1 MEKVAHHFDS
11 VNVAAILVKSG
22 YRIRGRR
29 ADCPRCS
36 GHSRLT
42 VSFTDDG
49 RFYCHRCG
57 KGGNVRGLARRL
69 GVTLPPPRLRK
80 ADIPKAKFRA
90 WLSSKMTELANEERR
105 AYALKKWA
113 DAALHFY
120 PEFELAWNFLGRFHI
135 RHRVWGRFW
144 ESATD
149 NIGRFHLYR
158 GWRRHN
164 RVH

>member
-69 GVTLPPPRLRK
+69 GVTLPPPRLRDRK
-80 ADIPKAKFRA
+80 STR
-90 WLSSKMTELANEERR
+90 LNSSHQIIS
-105 AYALKKWA
+105 YAVFCLKKKNRISTG
-113 DAALHFY
+113 
-120 PEFELAWNFLGRFHI
+120 ELLNHINFVVRPPDLAI
-135 RHRVWGRFW
+135 Q
-144 ESATD
+144 E
-149 NIGRFHLYR
+149 I
-158 GWRRHN
+158 
-164 RVH
+164 